1 MEIRQYCRSF
11 SGILKNFEIP
21 LENGHCRNS
30 VGEILIGEI
39 RSYRDIETL
48 CN

>member
-30 VGEILIGEI
+30 VGKILIGEI
-39 RSYRDIETL
+39 PENRKINVL
-48 CN
+48 GI